1 MDEPLEPASPRRRR
15 LDRRQLI
22 AAGAGGAVVLLV
34 VILLVVGLTNQGV
47 STRIDDSLKAGQ
59 RVAAP
64 PLDLPVLA
72 PGTSGL
78 APHAG
83 ERLSLAHLRGH
94 PVLINFWASW
104 CAPCRDEGPVV
115 ERIWRRLGPRG
126 IVVLGLDT
134 QDVRGDA
141 LAFIR
146 RYGMTYPS
154 VRDGTDASQ
163 QAWELTGVPETFL
176 IDRRG
181 RIALHIPGPISADQ
195 EAGVARRLE
204 ALR

>member
-1 MDEPLEPASPRRRR
+1 VDEQLEPASPRRRR

-34 VILLVVGLTNQGV
+34 VVLLVLGLTNQGV

-78 APHAG
+78 AHGAG
-83 ERLSLAHLRGH
+83 ERLSLADLRGH
-94 PVLINFWASW
+94 PVLVNFWASW
-104 CAPCRDEGPVV
+104 CAPCRDEAPVV

-134 QDVRGDA
+134 QDVTGDA

-163 QAWELTGVPETFL
+163 QSWELTGVPETFL
-176 IDRRG
+176 VDREG

-195 EAGVARRLE
+195 EAEVASRLE